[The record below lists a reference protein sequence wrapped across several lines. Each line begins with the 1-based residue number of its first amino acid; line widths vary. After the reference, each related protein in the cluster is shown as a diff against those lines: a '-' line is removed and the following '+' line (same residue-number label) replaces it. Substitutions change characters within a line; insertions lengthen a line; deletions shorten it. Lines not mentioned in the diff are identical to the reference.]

1 MEEFLVIFL
10 RHEVWWNKGRIAEN
24 LGVYTIIFHCIMPEN
39 SPKLKT
45 NNEDND
51 NLCCKRQRHL

>member
-51 NLCCKRQRHL
+51 NLCCKR